1 MQTKTLVKQIK
12 WHGLFVSS
20 LRCSAQYMA
29 QPNRIRCYNNIHL
42 SSLSICMVLVFEN
55 KKVDEIQHSNQKTAL
70 CLMILDGQ
78 FALLTKVESD
88 DGFLVSALL
97 SSMQTSLLAVFSFVE
112 MYTF

>member
-1 MQTKTLVKQIK
+1 MAWSFCAISEVFLN
-12 WHGLFVSS
+12 
-20 LRCSAQYMA
+20 AQHLA
-29 QPNRIRCYNNIHL
+29 QPNRIRCYNNTHL

-55 KKVDEIQHSNQKTAL
+55 TKVDEIQHSNQKTAS
-70 CLMILDGQ
+70 CLMISDGQ
-78 FALLTKVESD
+78 FASLTKVESD

>member
-1 MQTKTLVKQIK
+1 
-12 WHGLFVSS
+12 
-20 LRCSAQYMA
+20 MA